1 MRPYTLTAW
10 PRSLLPGVICA
21 LILIALALSIAG
33 CGREGRPNVLII
45 TIDTLRADHLSC
57 YGYAK
62 PTSPRIDAF
71 AHDNALFEHAC
82 CQSSQTLPSHTSI
95 MVGTNPRT
103 HKVIS
108 HESYLD
114 EDITTL
120 AEILKRRGYR
130 TGAFIS
136 SHALDSKY
144 HLDQGFD
151 TYWEVHKEFS
161 IQERQIQKIQEKCAT
176 TDAALAWLDGAAG
189 SDFLLWI
196 HWFDPHRPY
205 DPPARYL
212 SQFAGDYN
220 GLVSSDAEFIMNAWR
235 QRIDLTP
242 EDVNYLIGR
251 YDGEI
256 AFTDVQ
262 VGRILDDLDARGLL
276 DNTIVVITADHGEIL
291 YEHEYYFGHDIGLYD
306 ECIMIPL
313 IMHVPGLDASGMRIS
328 ALVQSLDIM
337 PTVLEVLGLD
347 RPGYLEGKSLIPLMQ
362 GSDQST
368 VAYAFSETFPFPEK
382 CPPRHAVRTAGA
394 KLIWKEAEGDT
405 IDRMYYDLTTDP
417 GEQNNLYAPD
427 LPEAVRL
434 DSVLARW
441 IANGGLHPARIPSAE
456 ETGRLRILKS
466 LGYVD

>member
-1 MRPYTLTAW
+1 MFTASF
-10 PRSLLPGVICA
+10 RSRLPGTVLA
-21 LILIALALSIAG
+21 LVLIALAVYPAG
-33 CGREGRPNVLII
+33 CGKEGRPNIIII

-57 YGYAK
+57 YGYPR
-62 PTSPRIDAF
+62 PTSPHIDAF
-71 AHDNALFEHAC
+71 AGDAALFENAC

-114 EDITTL
+114 EDVTTL
-120 AEILKRRGYR
+120 AEMLKARGYQ
-130 TGAFIS
+130 TAAFIS

-176 TDAALAWLDGAAG
+176 TDAALAWLDDA
-189 SDFLLWI
+189 SDSEFFLWI

-212 SQFAGDYN
+212 NRFAGDYK
-220 GLVSSDAEFIMNAWR
+220 GMVSSDADFIMNAWR
-235 QRIDLTP
+235 QRIDLTR
-242 EDVNYLIGR
+242 EDVDYLIGR

-262 VGRILDDLDARGLL
+262 VGRLIDALKSRGLL

-291 YEHEYYFGHDIGLYD
+291 YEHEYYFGHDIGLYE
-306 ECIMIPL
+306 ECIMVPL
-313 IMHVPGLDASGMRIS
+313 IIRVPGLDTAGLRLSPM
-328 ALVQSLDIM
+328 VQSLDIM
-337 PTVLEVLGLD
+337 PTVLEVLGIK
-347 RPGYLEGKSLIPLMQ
+347 RPAYLEGKSLIPLLR
-362 GSDQST
+362 GSDQPT
-368 VAYAFSETFPFPEK
+368 TTYAFSETFPFPEK
-382 CPPRHAVRTAGA
+382 CPPRHAVRTADA
-394 KLIWKEAEGDT
+394 KLIWKETEGDT
-405 IDRMYYDLTTDP
+405 LQRVYFDLASDP
-417 GEQNNLYAPD
+417 GEQNDIYASGR
-427 LPEAVRL
+427 PEAVRL

-441 IANGGLHPARIPSAE
+441 VAKGGLHPARVPTAE